1 MWPPCR
7 IDFPN
12 GSKNAQIDL
21 QPRSRL
27 LQTPQRGPGLLTT
40 RRRAQ
45 TWCSLF
51 VAPCAPEGTPPV
63 SNRLRPRWAA
73 FLSILMV
80 EWWIVYEES
89 FFADSF
95 DDSLGGFHF
104 NDVAH
109 GWWIHGGIGNSG
121 GIRSEGRCH
130 SCWRLCLIRPGGNA

>member
-1 MWPPCR
+1 ML
-7 IDFPN
+7 
-12 GSKNAQIDL
+12 DL
-21 QPRSRL
+21 TDAEKDRQLRSRL
-27 LQTPQRGPGLLTT
+27 IEILNVL
-40 RRRAQ
+40 
-45 TWCSLF
+45 
-51 VAPCAPEGTPPV
+51 EGTPPV
-63 SNRLRPRWAA
+63 SNRLQPRWAA

-109 GWWIHGGIGNSG
+109 GGWIHGGVGNSG